1 MQSRAREG
9 DLPRADLCLILGA
22 TVNSRLQ
29 EGPGSGHT
37 IRCMTFQMLLHLPRG
52 CAPVGAAGSPAS
64 QIFSLLR
71 AVLLRRSLEGAAV
84 S

>member
-1 MQSRAREG
+1 MQEG
-9 DLPRADLCLILGA
+9 TSLAKELHCCESEGPLVAWPLHLGILGA
-22 TVNSRLQ
+22 QSQSLV
-29 EGPGSGHT
+29 
-37 IRCMTFQMLLHLPRG
+37 QMLLHLPRG